1 MCLRPF
7 ICIIISSG
15 LGIAKRQKDFA
26 KTQVFPR
33 TSNKWTQDQKNNISL
48 LTPAHVHTGI
58 REHGRGGDHIGEAVL
73 LCMSTIGT
81 ALVSHCGEED
91 KFKKPVAVRMEQ
103 P

>member
-1 MCLRPF
+1 LQNDRRTLLRRRSSLGHR
-7 ICIIISSG
+7 ISG
-15 LGIAKRQKDFA
+15 LKIK
-26 KTQVFPR
+26 
-33 TSNKWTQDQKNNISL
+33 KNNISL

-73 LCMSTIGT
+73 LCLSTIGT